1 MERVRLGRIGNVIM
15 QARTEAVLKNMGFTI
30 VELMVAMVI
39 SLVVMGA
46 IYSTFQ
52 VQQKSYVHQE
62 RVAAVQQNLRAAMYY
77 MTREIRMVG
86 YDPTGSSNF
95 GIVAAASDSINF
107 TMDYLNGNATLSDNG
122 VIDSGEDITY
132 SLSGTD
138 LVRNAGSGN
147 RVIAENIDSL
157 EFTYLD
163 QDDNGTNE
171 TVHIKVVGQSQK
183 DTTISRTLESNTK
196 CRNIDM

>member
-1 MERVRLGRIGNVIM
+1 M
-15 QARTEAVLKNMGFTI
+15 QARTEAILKNTGFTI

-52 VQQKSYVHQE
+52 VQQQSYIHQE

-77 MTREIRMVG
+77 ITREIRMAG

-95 GIVAAASDSINF
+95 GVVTAASDSINF
-107 TMDYLNGNATLSDNG
+107 TMDYLYGDSALSDNG

-147 RVIAENIDSL
+147 QVIAENIDSL
-157 EFTYLD
+157 ELTYLD
-163 QDDNGTNE
+163 QDSNGTNE
-171 TVHIKVVGQSQK
+171 TVHIKIVGKSQK
-183 DTTISRTLESNTK
+183 DTTISRTLESNAK

>member
-1 MERVRLGRIGNVIM
+1 M
-15 QARTEAVLKNMGFTI
+15 QTRTEAVLKNTGFTI

-39 SLVVMGA
+39 SLLVMGA

-52 VQQKSYVHQE
+52 VQQKSYIHQE

-107 TMDYLNGNATLSDNG
+107 TMDYLYGNATLSDNG

-163 QDDNGTNE
+163 QDGNGTNE

>member
-1 MERVRLGRIGNVIM
+1 M
-15 QARTEAVLKNMGFTI
+15 
-30 VELMVAMVI
+30 VELLVAMVI

-52 VQQKSYVHQE
+52 VQQQSYIHQE

-95 GIVAAASDSINF
+95 GIVTAASDSINF
-107 TMDYLNGNATLSDNG
+107 TMDYLYGNSTLSDNG

-138 LVRNAGSGN
+138 LVRNAGSGD

-163 QDDNGTNE
+163 QDSNGTNE
-171 TVHIKVVGQSQK
+171 TVHIKVVGQNQK
-183 DTTISRTLESNTK
+183 DTAISRTLESNIK
-196 CRNIDM
+196 CRNIEM